1 MRFRRKPVEVD
12 AVQWKGNNQDEVSEF
27 IGGTVTV
34 NPEFET
40 ITFSTPRGHMVV
52 RVGGWVFK
60 DSDGIFYTA
69 KEDVFLM
76 MYEPVNDPNKL
87 GALDDHV

>member
-1 MRFRRKPVEVD
+1 MKFRRKPVEVD
-12 AVQWKGNNQDEVSEF
+12 AIQWKGNNQDEVSEF

-34 NPEFET
+34 NPKYDTLTFET
-40 ITFSTPRGHMVV
+40 PQGNPAV
-52 RVGGWVFK
+52 RVGSWILR
-60 DSDGIFYTA
+60 DNDGTFYST
-69 KEDVFLM
+69 KNEIFLM